1 MSALRARDAGLMRMR
16 VASRGAAMLLALVL
30 AGCSGSDGRLRLLGI
45 ERPLFEAPELVLSL
59 ELPAQVRE
67 GLSRGVALVFRL
79 ELHHRRGRHV
89 SWRELRFL
97 PLTRQYQVREAGT
110 GYSRG
115 YGTRAAAL
123 AALERWRLPGDV
135 EGDVTARVRLDRT
148 RLPAPLVLAAL
159 FDADWRLDSGTTTW
173 PIAPP

>member
-1 MSALRARDAGLMRMR
+1 MSCSRAPERPIRLRATHAG
-16 VASRGAAMLLALVL
+16 VAFLLALML
-30 AGCSGSDGRLRLLGI
+30 AGCGRSDGSLRLLGI
-45 ERPLFEAPELVLSL
+45 ERPLFEAPELLLAV
-59 ELPAQVRE
+59 ELPAKVRE

-79 ELHHRRGRHV
+79 ELRHRGGRHV

-135 EGDVTARVRLDRT
+135 EGDVTARIRLDRT

-159 FDADWRLDSGTTTW
+159 FDPDWRLDSGTMAW
-173 PIAPP
+173 PAAPR